1 MGSSGRRFGELG
13 LTATRARLIGVLSIA
28 AVAPVG
34 CGSGGHTEATSA
46 LSPALLAHV
55 RPIGRGPRFDPPSSG
70 PVPGRCRT
78 SWEHALACT
87 WSC

>member
-46 LSPALLAHV
+46 LSP
-55 RPIGRGPRFDPPSSG
+55 GPAGARSPDREG
-70 PVPGRCRT
+70 P
-78 SWEHALACT
+78 AI
-87 WSC
+87 